1 MKIKKM
7 INRNNNE
14 EKEYE
19 QGLIISF
26 VVIAIVFYTLAFGI
40 CFISQ

>member
-1 MKIKKM
+1 M
-7 INRNNNE
+7 INMNNNK

-26 VVIAIVFYTLAFGI
+26 VVIAIVFYALAFGV
-40 CFISQ
+40 CFINQ